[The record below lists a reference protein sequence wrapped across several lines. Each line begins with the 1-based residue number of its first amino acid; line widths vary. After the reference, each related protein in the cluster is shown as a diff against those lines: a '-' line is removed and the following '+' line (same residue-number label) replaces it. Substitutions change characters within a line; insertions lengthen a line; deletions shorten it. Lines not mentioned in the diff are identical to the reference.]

1 MKLNSWWTWF
11 NLLVQ
16 KFRKLIFDIN
26 AFNVWWDDKSW
37 IIGDYFATR
46 CLLSCQSWVL
56 AAEKLLVHQDSL
68 GEPVFSWL
76 RSFWGLLFYE
86 VLQGLLHVFSG
97 HFQGPLQVF
106 SGHFQGP
113 LLQVRFDL
121 KEPACQPCTT
131 QQSTESRLSVW
142 KDWCYNLW
150 LLITCDYWSEEV
162 NTSSA
167 NRQQREDEDP
177 KSAKGGT
184 CKNEHDL
191 QGIYFSKV
199 KIQFFLCSFTFTPF
213 QSRAP
218 TGMESRE
225 IGMKTK
231 LVINF
236 INSVTWFI
244 GFIFFYNFRNDYP
257 CVFLEGSEFWDGH
270 TWTMLALAGS
280 QLGTGGLATL
290 ATPSTSF
297 SSFSSFSI
305 SYIPTIS
312 LGEPNTASFRILSQP
327 ARPLGHWNI
336 IN

>member
-16 KFRKLIFDIN
+16 KFRKLISFWSFCHPLLAVLSILSPGCGKTARPPRLTRRTCVLRF
-26 AFNVWWDDKSW
+26 AFLRGPS
-37 IIGDYFATR
+37 R
-46 CLLSCQSWVL
+46 SSSCLIRS
-56 AAEKLLVHQDSL
+56 
-68 GEPVFSWL
+68 FSGLFRSFPGPL
-76 RSFWGLLFYE
+76 RSFSCLFRSLSRSSSGLFRSL
-86 VLQGLLHVFSG
+86 SR
-97 HFQGPLQVF
+97 
-106 SGHFQGP
+106 SSK
-113 LLQVRFDL
+113 VRFDL

-162 NTSSA
+162 NTSRA

-244 GFIFFYNFRNDYP
+244 GFIFFYNF
-257 CVFLEGSEFWDGH
+257 
-270 TWTMLALAGS
+270 
-280 QLGTGGLATL
+280 
-290 ATPSTSF
+290 
-297 SSFSSFSI
+297 
-305 SYIPTIS
+305 
-312 LGEPNTASFRILSQP
+312 
-327 ARPLGHWNI
+327 
-336 IN
+336 